1 MKRKLC
7 KPFVI
12 FMVLQPLINL
22 AQISPKVARKFP
34 AHIVYMVDDVV
45 DKVNISEFQQIKI
58 ANDFVIIDSMVNAGL
73 SNGRNVKE
81 LKANY
86 KISRSFLK
94 NILSVEQL
102 DQYDYEIDND
112 NRFLAALKYAGEL
125 KLDPQQISLIRKLN
139 DSIYYQPISSTKENI
154 QFSNKKLYS
163 ALRKEQYIALLKQ
176 VYKQQSLADAA
187 EDWQR
192 ITKLKLNTPGN
203 EIEEMRTITEYE
215 FSKNSLLD
223 KKADRYEKKERDLM
237 AKKAA
242 LMEPFLLI
250 RANILSNGVYANNK
264 YASVIQ
270 YESEL
275 NLSKN
280 QIDSLL
286 VRYVAFEKIKLE
298 NKENEQKSIPY
309 KKAPSEY
316 ENIGKILNTEQVGKW
331 LVSKNRTEGIKIA
344 QESWNNLESEGLT
357 KKLDKK
363 KTIEDLAIYHIKYL
377 VTYERAK
384 IYKTQENI
392 FAKRDIE
399 QKKPEL
405 LKQLDAIAKSK
416 SKNSTAKN
424 ALAW

>member
-1 MKRKLC
+1 
-7 KPFVI
+7 
-12 FMVLQPLINL
+12 MVLQPLLIL

-34 AHIVYMVDDVV
+34 AHIVFMIDEVA
-45 DKVNISEFQQIKI
+45 DKVNLSEDQQIKM
-58 ANDFVIIDSMVNAGL
+58 AQNFVAIDSMANAGL
-73 SNGRNVKE
+73 FNAENVKE

-86 KISRSFLK
+86 KMSRSFLK
-94 NILSVEQL
+94 NILSAEQL
-102 DQYDYEIDND
+102 DQYDYELDKD
-112 NRFLAALKYAGEL
+112 NRFLTALKFTQEL
-125 KLDPQQISLIRKLN
+125 KLQPQQISLIRKLN
-139 DSIYYQPISSTKENI
+139 DSVYYLPKAPSKQSI
-154 QFSNKKLYS
+154 QFSNKKLHS
-163 ALRKEQYIALLKQ
+163 ILAKEQYIALLKQ
-176 VYKQQSLADAA
+176 VYKEQSIADAS

-192 ITKLKLNTPGN
+192 ITKIKLNTPGK
-203 EIEEMRTITEYE
+203 EMQELQMITDYE
-215 FSKNSLLD
+215 LTKNSLLD
-223 KKADRYEKKERDLM
+223 KKADRYEKKERDLL

-250 RANILSNGVYANNK
+250 RANILSDGVYANNK

-270 YESEL
+270 YETEL
-275 NLSKN
+275 NLSKS
-280 QIDSLL
+280 QTDSLL
-286 VRYVAFEKIKLE
+286 AGYIAFEKIKLE
-298 NKENEQKSIPY
+298 NKANELKNIPV

-331 LVSKNRTEGIKIA
+331 LVSKNRTEGIKTA

-357 KKLDKK
+357 KNLDKK
-363 KTIEDLAIYHIKYL
+363 KTIEDLAVYHIKYL

-399 QKKPEL
+399 QRKPDL

-416 SKNSTAKN
+416 SKNSAAKN